1 MDESTSDCQKGLTG
15 EGNHYFSRSPAV
27 DIPLAYTLIGLLWV
41 GLSAWLL
48 SIWLPDRALTN
59 WHHSASGAGL
69 VLLSAWF
76 IHYSLKQTKPRLQ
89 PLSSSSDGADAIA
102 NLTAQLKE
110 LKETQHRYQ
119 IISEL
124 TSDYTYSA
132 RISATGELSVEWI
145 NAPFGEISGYALEEI
160 REPESWMQLIH
171 PDDLACFAPR
181 SRQLLSGQVS
191 VNEFRIVTKQGEVR
205 WLHDVAKPEW
215 DAAAQR
221 VVRIYGATRDVT
233 DRKAAEAS
241 LRRSEE
247 FRRLA
252 MDVTH
257 TGSWDW
263 HLATDDEIIWDT
275 NHFLL
280 LGLEPDDKPA
290 YSRWRSHV
298 HPEDVDRVEKA
309 VFEALKNNAD
319 FKAEYRVLHP
329 DGSLHWL
336 IGKGR
341 GIYNEAGEPVR
352 MVGVLFD
359 ITDRKQA
366 EENLKRLNEELE
378 QRVAG
383 RTRELHQVNQRL
395 EAEIRE
401 RQQTEVA
408 LRQSEELFRQIFES
422 APVGMAL
429 ASAQDYQ
436 FTMVNP
442 AFCEMLGY
450 SQAELMTSSCPSISY
465 PDDLL
470 AEQSFAKKL
479 LTREIPSYQF
489 VKRYIRKNGQIMW
502 GSLTTRSVCNQEGEI
517 LYVLGIVDDITHIK
531 QVEDALAQRTV
542 ELESIINNMPDYI
555 FVVERES
562 MRLTL
567 CNDMFACGLEY
578 RDRAEVQGKTIF
590 DCFPPE
596 DAHYF
601 LQQNQQVFESERPL
615 HLQETLTLPDGEHH
629 FETFKIPLRR
639 SDGEV
644 YALLGISRDYT
655 ELIETQRALSART
668 AQLEASNREL
678 DSFSYSV
685 SHDLR
690 APLRHIGGFVNAL
703 ATRLEQNNCLND
715 PKINHYLQVIQTSS
729 AKMGLLIDGLLTL
742 SRVGRRQMAQ
752 LQVDL
757 NAVVQLVLTQWTET
771 NGSPSDCRNV
781 EFEVGQLPI
790 VSGDVTLLQQVFANL
805 IENAVKFSRGR
816 QPARIEIG
824 LLSDNETIFVR
835 DNGVG
840 FSMEYADQLF
850 GAFQRLHP
858 QSEFEGTG
866 IGLAIVQRI
875 IHRHGGMIW
884 AESQPDRGATFY
896 FNLSGK
902 SNLPGHTEY

>member
-1 MDESTSDCQKGLTG
+1 MDEYTSDCQKGLSG
-15 EGNHYFSRSPAV
+15 EGSRYFSRSPEAS
-27 DIPLAYTLIGLLWV
+27 IPLAYVLLGLLWV
-41 GLSAWLL
+41 GLSACLR
-48 SIWLPDRALTN
+48 SVWLPDLAV
-59 WHHSASGAGL
+59 ASWFHLASDGGL
-69 VLLSAWF
+69 VLLTAWF
-76 IHYSLKQTKPRLQ
+76 IHHSLKQIE
-89 PLSSSSDGADAIA
+89 PLSQTVSSSGGGVDAIA
-102 NLTAQLKE
+102 TLTAQLKE
-110 LKETQHRYQ
+110 LQENQHRYQ
-119 IISEL
+119 IVAEL

-132 RISATGELSVEWI
+132 RISSTGELSVEWI
-145 NAPFGEISGYALEEI
+145 TEPFGKISGYTLAEI

-205 WLHDVAKPEW
+205 WLHDVAQPKW
-215 DAAAQR
+215 DEAEQR
-221 VVRIYGATRDVT
+221 VVRIYGVARDVT
-233 DRKAAEAS
+233 DRKAAEVS

-252 MDVTH
+252 MDVTN

-263 HLATDDEIIWDT
+263 HLATDDGIIWDT

-298 HPEDVDRVEKA
+298 HPEDVDRVERA
-309 VFEALKNNAD
+309 VAHALENHAD
-319 FKAEYRVLHP
+319 FKAEYRVIHP
-329 DGSLHWL
+329 DGSVHWL
-336 IGKGR
+336 VGKGR
-341 GIYNEAGEPVR
+341 GIYNEAGEAVR

-359 ITDRKQA
+359 ISDRKQA

-378 QRVAG
+378 QRVEV
-383 RTRELHQVNQRL
+383 RTRELHQVNQQL
-395 EAEIRE
+395 QAEVRE

-429 ASAQDYQ
+429 ASAQNYQ
-436 FTMVNP
+436 FKMVNP

-450 SQAELMTSSCPSISY
+450 SQAELMTGSCPSISH
-465 PDDLL
+465 PEDLL
-470 AEQSFAKKL
+470 AEQSLSQQL
-479 LTREIPSYQF
+479 LKGEIPSYQF
-489 VKRYIRKNGQIMW
+489 VKRYIKKNGETMW
-502 GSLTTRSVCNQEGEI
+502 GSLTTRSVCNPAGEI
-517 LYVLGIVDDITHIK
+517 LYILGIVDDITHIK

-567 CNDMFACGLEY
+567 CNEMFVCGLGY
-578 RDRAEVQGKTIF
+578 RDQAEIYGKTIF
-590 DCFPPE
+590 DCFSPE
-596 DAHYF
+596 AAHYF

-615 HLQETLTLPDGEHH
+615 HLQETLALPDGEHH

-639 SDGEV
+639 SNGEV
-644 YALLGISRDYT
+644 YALLAISRDYT

-703 ATRLEQNNCLND
+703 ATRLEQNNCLDD

-729 AKMGLLIDGLLTL
+729 SKMGQLIDGLLTL

-752 LQVDL
+752 LRVDL
-757 NAVVQLVLTQWTET
+757 NAVVQSVLTQWTET
-771 NGSPSDCRNV
+771 NGSNSDSRNV

-790 VSGDVTLLQQVFANL
+790 VDGDVTLLQQVFANL
-805 IENAVKFSRGR
+805 VENAVKFSRGR

-824 LLSDNETIFVR
+824 MLPDNETIFVR

-875 IHRHGGMIW
+875 INRHGGMIW
-884 AESQPDRGATFY
+884 AESQPDRGSTFY

-902 SNLPGHTEY
+902 ANRSGHTE